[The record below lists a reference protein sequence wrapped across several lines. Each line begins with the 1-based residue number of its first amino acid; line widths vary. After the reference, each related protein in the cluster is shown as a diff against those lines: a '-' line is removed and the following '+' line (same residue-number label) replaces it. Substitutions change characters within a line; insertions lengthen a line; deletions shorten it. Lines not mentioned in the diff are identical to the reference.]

1 MLLLKK
7 MQVLC
12 LALIGFFSLSCSID
26 YGRMKETGEKRP
38 NIVFKNIK
46 VDRYES
52 SSASLLLSCERLEMY
67 SKDKLWVGKN
77 LKFKQLE
84 KDTGDDEFRGVA
96 GLSLIDEQ
104 KNEYFLGEN
113 VKFESIK
120 DKLTIEAPSLYWI
133 KDEHILSSSEKDVIS
148 IEKQDEMSI
157 KGSGF
162 IANTASKEFEL
173 KNQIEGVIYPKKDD
187 GDQSGE

>member
-1 MLLLKK
+1 MLLFKK
-7 MQVLC
+7 KQVLY
-12 LALIGFFSLSCSID
+12 LSLNTFISFSCSID

-52 SSASLLLSCERLEMY
+52 ASASLLLSCERLEMY

-77 LKFKQLE
+77 LEFKQLE
-84 KDTGDDEFRGVA
+84 KNTGDDEFRGKA

-104 KNEYFLGEN
+104 KDEYFLGES

-133 KDEHILSSSEKDVIS
+133 KAEHILTSSENDIIS
-148 IEKQDEMSI
+148 IEKEDEMSI

-173 KNQIEGVIYPKKDD
+173 KHQVEGIIYPKKEDEE
-187 GDQSGE
+187 QSSE

>member
-1 MLLLKK
+1 MLLFKK
-7 MQVLC
+7 KQVLY
-12 LALIGFFSLSCSID
+12 LALITFFSFSCSID

-52 SSASLLLSCERLEMY
+52 ASASLLLSCERLEMY

-77 LKFKQLE
+77 LEFKQLE
-84 KDTGDDEFRGVA
+84 KNTGDDEFRGKA

-104 KNEYFLGEN
+104 KDEYFLGES

-133 KDEHILSSSEKDVIS
+133 KGEHILTSSENDIIS
-148 IEKQDEMSI
+148 IEKEDEMSI

-173 KNQIEGVIYPKKDD
+173 KHQVEGIIYPKKEDEE
-187 GDQSGE
+187 QSSE